1 MCSCRLGG
9 AIEVSPTL
17 NIYSEHEWRVRGPIG
32 ALLFKDTQ
40 RLQPVMVPARLRC
53 RFLYPEE
60 AALTQPL
67 LTTRWISSRR
77 LQRAGFLES
86 RANHF
91 RCSASMG
98 RRTEMICRLGRAEVL
113 SRDFLLMQPSH
124 LTEVRAKWTLVE
136 RPLVA
141 GVGNGLRYCCVKPKV
156 SPATRQRVSRF
167 F

>member
-1 MCSCRLGG
+1 M
-9 AIEVSPTL
+9 
-17 NIYSEHEWRVRGPIG
+17 RGPIG
-32 ALLFKDTQ
+32 AFLFKDTQ

-67 LTTRWISSRR
+67 LTTYWISSRR
-77 LQRAGFLES
+77 LQRAGFLEL

-91 RCSASMG
+91 RCSASRG

-113 SRDFLLMQPSH
+113 SRNFLLMQPSH

-141 GVGNGLRYCCVKPKV
+141 GVGNGLHRCCVKPKV
-156 SPATRQRVSRF
+156 SPATRQHVSRF
-167 F
+167 FNYIHFFPLMMHPVRY

>member
-1 MCSCRLGG
+1 M
-9 AIEVSPTL
+9 
-17 NIYSEHEWRVRGPIG
+17 RGPIG

-60 AALTQPL
+60 AAAALTQPL
-67 LTTRWISSRR
+67 LTTHWISSRR

-91 RCSASMG
+91 RCSASRG

-113 SRDFLLMQPSH
+113 SQNFLLTQPSH
-124 LTEVRAKWTLVE
+124 LTGVRAKWTLVE

-141 GVGNGLRYCCVKPKV
+141 GVGNGLHRCCVKPKV
-156 SPATRQRVSRF
+156 SPATRQHVSRF
-167 F
+167 FNSLIFFSL